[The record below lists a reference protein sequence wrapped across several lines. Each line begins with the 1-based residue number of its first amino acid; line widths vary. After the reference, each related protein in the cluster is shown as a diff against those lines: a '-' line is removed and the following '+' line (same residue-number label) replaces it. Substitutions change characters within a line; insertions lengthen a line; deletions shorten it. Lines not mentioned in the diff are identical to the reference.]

1 MFLPQL
7 HMELVKQNSCPPNCT
22 LMQNQS
28 KSGKLPQ
35 LKKTATFSEN
45 RRLHNDVCIVFHRQN
60 RISTSCSFLLLSTP
74 HSLRFTT
81 LQSMRFTLHSI
92 QSTTRTLH
100 YNFQLAH
107 STLYPPQSTSH
118 IPQPT
123 LHAPH
128 CALSDCSPAP
138 TSCMILPKSL
148 AHKKQHCTSSHT
160 CAKHTTAEGTRLQ
173 RSRLS
178 SFCVISMAP
187 ACGKDDMHRNHC
199 VLPQHFLDE
208 KCALLHMVARSF
220 V

>member
-45 RRLHNDVCIVFHRQN
+45 RRLHNEICIVFHRQN

-81 LQSMRFTLHSI
+81 LQSTRFTLHSI

-118 IPQPT
+118 TPQPT

-199 VLPQHFLDE
+199 VLPQHF
-208 KCALLHMVARSF
+208 F
-220 V
+220 G